1 MDGVSYN
8 IEQVSVSMAKAM
20 AVGAEIKVIGAD
32 KPLWDGADG
41 VWQETTILDV
51 RGAEVGVLQRTT
63 DGVTVRY
70 ESGDPENFAFEGD
83 GGFNDFEALYFA
95 SLVTTPK
102 PPEAQADAG
111 ADADLQ
117 PPQPTIERAKIPTPF
132 RNVDYS
138 PSEGSARS
146 LVLPGP
152 FAGIDGAGAKWLHFP
167 LIKRSSHDA
176 TPSAPLLRVDEMMRS
191 Q

>member
-1 MDGVSYN
+1 
-8 IEQVSVSMAKAM
+8 M
-20 AVGAEIKVIGAD
+20 AVGAEIKVD
-32 KPLWDGADG
+32 KHLWDGADG

-51 RGAEVGVLQRTT
+51 RGAEVGVLQQRTT

-70 ESGDPENFAFEGD
+70 ESGDAENFLFEGD
-83 GGFNDFEALYFA
+83 DGFNDLEALYFA

-138 PSEGSARS
+138 PSEGSAVQKATSGRED
-146 LVLPGP
+146 P
-152 FAGIDGAGAKWLHFP
+152 H
-167 LIKRSSHDA
+167 LIS
-176 TPSAPLLRVDEMMRS
+176 
-191 Q
+191 